1 MGNVMAAQRL
11 LHVVLYGTG
20 FYVGIKTFCVDE
32 WCTWGLTTFRVSYF
46 WRAPKTDP
54 HHGIRSL
61 LCLLRRHIF
70 FFQQYK

>member
-32 WCTWGLTTFRVSYF
+32 CVPGGEQLPGKLFLAR
-46 WRAPKTDP
+46 P
-54 HHGIRSL
+54 
-61 LCLLRRHIF
+61 
-70 FFQQYK
+70 QN